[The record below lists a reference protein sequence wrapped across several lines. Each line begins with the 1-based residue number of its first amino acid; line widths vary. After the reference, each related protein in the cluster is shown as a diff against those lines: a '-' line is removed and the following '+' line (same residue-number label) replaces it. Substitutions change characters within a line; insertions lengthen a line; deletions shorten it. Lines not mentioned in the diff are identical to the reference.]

1 MFAVAQLWLEAVVT
15 AWTGVVSFPVAQSVR
30 TYFPV
35 LLALGFHGGV
45 LCYWLIIGLQA
56 LWRFHESSR
65 RHEREALELM
75 ARASALETQ
84 VVQAR
89 LGALKMQLQP
99 HFLFNT
105 LNAVVSLVP
114 ARRGREAEDM
124 LARLSDLLRWVL
136 DDVEQQ
142 EVPLC
147 ARARIRRGCISRS
160 SASAS
165 RIACA
170 STCASRPTPLDAAV
184 PHLCLQPIVENAIR
198 HGIEAQRVGRRAGDR
213 RAPHRRH
220 AGARRRGRRPRLPRR
235 PAAGRHRPRQHRLAP
250 APSCTATRASLT
262 LANALDGGAIVTL
275 TLPFRECDEPAPPAR
290 RRRAE
295 RRPRCEPRPR
305 PSTPSSSTT
314 SRFARS
320 GLRLLLEDDED
331 ITSVRE
337 AASGRAAIDAM
348 AARRPD
354 LVLLD
359 VQMPGMS
366 GFDVVDT
373 VGAAAMPGVVFVTA
387 HDHYAVRAFEI
398 NAIDYLLKPVTA
410 SRFSEAMAR
419 AKARLQAQEA
429 QSAQLSSLLRTVA
442 APNQY
447 VTRLAARDGG
457 RTTLI
462 DVDTV
467 EWMKAAENYVE
478 LHVGR
483 ATHLVHV
490 PLTTLCGWLDPNQF
504 IRVHRSIVVATRM
517 IRDLEPSGHGE
528 YRDPPAVGDPADDG
542 PDLSRPDPEADAE
555 PARARLANLHRRDS
569 ARRQGPIARE
579 ARPRIHTATRLHER
593 SAQSPVERHSSGK
606 RSSARSSGRN
616 KIVGCPTRS
625 IADGS

>member
-1 MFAVAQLWLEAVVT
+1 
-15 AWTGVVSFPVAQSVR
+15 
-30 TYFPV
+30 
-35 LLALGFHGGV
+35 
-45 LCYWLIIGLQA
+45 
-56 LWRFHESSR
+56 
-65 RHEREALELM
+65 M

-105 LNAVVSLVP
+105 LNAVVSLVR
-114 ARRGREAEDM
+114 ARRGREAEDT
-124 LARLSDLLRWVL
+124 LAHLSDLLRWVL
-136 DDVEQQ
+136 DDSEHQ
-142 EVPLC
+142 EVPL
-147 ARARIRRGCISRS
+147 ARELEYVRLYLAVERVRFADRLRVEM
-160 SASAS
+160 
-165 RIACA
+165 RIAPDA
-170 STCASRPTPLDAAV
+170 LDAAV

-198 HGIEAQRVGRRAGDR
+198 HGIEASATAGELVISARRQAGMLELIVEDDGPGLRSMRQPVGIGLANTRLRLAELYGDR
-213 RAPHRRH
+213 
-220 AGARRRGRRPRLPRR
+220 
-235 PAAGRHRPRQHRLAP
+235 AA
-250 APSCTATRASLT
+250 LT

-275 TLPFRECDEPAPPAR
+275 TLPFRECEEPAAPARIGGRGAEGGGAVSRTGSLDALVVDDEP
-290 RRRAE
+290 
-295 RRPRCEPRPR
+295 
-305 PSTPSSSTT
+305 
-314 SRFARS
+314 FARS
-320 GLRLLLEDDED
+320 GLRMLLEDDGD

-373 VGAAAMPGVVFVTA
+373 VGAASMPGVVFVTA
-387 HDHYAVRAFEI
+387 HDRYAVRAFEI

-419 AKARLQAQEA
+419 AKARLKTQEA

-442 APNQY
+442 APNQF

-528 YRDPPAVGDPADDG
+528 YDI
-542 PDLSRPDPEADAE
+542 
-555 PARARLANLHRRDS
+555 RLVSGIQLTTGRTYHAQIRRLT
-569 ARRQGPIARE
+569 QNP
-579 ARPRIHTATRLHER
+579 L
-593 SAQSPVERHSSGK
+593 
-606 RSSARSSGRN
+606 GR
-616 KIVGCPTRS
+616 
-625 IADGS
+625 